1 MKCSGKKL
9 KDWKANIKK
18 NYYKN
23 HLSFDEQKHYKDSR
37 VYADQWEHLI
47 KYWAIEEVKA
57 QSDKNKASRA
67 ERKYNHTT
75 GTKSFP
81 RVRKEQKNK
90 LGHSLTRAHMFKVCY
105 TKETGTPEATKAM
118 IATTISTPLDM
129 AARHQAWSLS
139 SIQDASL
146 TQSCTNK
153 ANQDTTMDAMKAEN
167 LELRSKASHV
177 EHASNNLTNTSNQV
191 GDIVVLKS
199 IIRPTET
206 VAIGVLKST
215 DASKEVEGEELGP
228 EYWEVHVQAPIK
240 PNESLIRSYG
250 LVKIIG
256 QAIGAHVAWP
266 APFVISQVM
275 DASREYLYKSS
286 FDQGFGGAGFAL
298 SYPLVAA
305 MVKDLEGCLRRYP
318 YLKSADLI
326 TQYCVD
332 ELGVPLS
339 AERGIHQRYKIIE
352 EGEDGNRDQTRE
364 ILVPVRH
371 RHRHPIILDTSRFKS
386 SNNNDINQVNFRDSD
401 DEFDDGD
408 DDDDLSAKNIRYV
421 MIPTVD
427 DPVLSCTKRE
437 RGSMAFRS
445 NHTTLFEF
453 KGKVK
458 GREIDVVEQRIEAS
472 DQVLSLPSQECF
484 ILASDLRFP
493 LLRFAILLGFF
504 LRSVES
510 CFFLRVITI

>member
-1 MKCSGKKL
+1 MDPYLQFRSGNVGEFSESAPSEIQPNSSQPNDNADGASGQKKARGPTQMRKIWGTRDDERLIVNWNKLGQPDDKLATKLSAFIGTIVRDGKNAPLTYKNWHKVPEHYKDHIWALVQSKFDLPSHARKWVMKCSGKKL

-90 LGHSLTRAHMFKVCY
+90 LGHSPTRAHMFKVCY

-118 IATTISTPLDM
+118 IDEMNERTTLNANLSNKGPNDAFGQVMGKEKHGRVRMYGLGVSPSNLWRDTSGHKANQDTTMDVMEGENSELRSKVSHVQHAPNNLTNTSNQATTTSTPLDM

-146 TQSCTNK
+146 T
-153 ANQDTTMDAMKAEN
+153 
-167 LELRSKASHV
+167 
-177 EHASNNLTNTSNQV
+177 QV

-228 EYWEVHVQAPIK
+228 DYWEVHVQVPIK

-250 LVKIIG
+250 LVKTIG

-266 APFVISQVM
+266 APFV
-275 DASREYLYKSS
+275 
-286 FDQGFGGAGFAL
+286 
-298 SYPLVAA
+298 
-305 MVKDLEGCLRRYP
+305 
-318 YLKSADLI
+318 
-326 TQYCVD
+326 D
-332 ELGVPLS
+332 EWM
-339 AERGIHQRYKIIE
+339 
-352 EGEDGNRDQTRE
+352 
-364 ILVPVRH
+364 
-371 RHRHPIILDTSRFKS
+371 
-386 SNNNDINQVNFRDSD
+386 SN
-401 DEFDDGD
+401 
-408 DDDDLSAKNIRYV
+408 
-421 MIPTVD
+421 
-427 DPVLSCTKRE
+427 
-437 RGSMAFRS
+437 
-445 NHTTLFEF
+445 
-453 KGKVK
+453 
-458 GREIDVVEQRIEAS
+458 
-472 DQVLSLPSQECF
+472 
-484 ILASDLRFP
+484 
-493 LLRFAILLGFF
+493 
-504 LRSVES
+504 
-510 CFFLRVITI
+510 

>member
-9 KDWKANIKK
+9 KDWKANMKK

-81 RVRKEQKNK
+81 RVRKEQKTMIDEMNERTTLNANLSNK
-90 LGHSLTRAHMFKVCY
+90 GPNDAFGQVMGKEKHGRVRMYGLGVSPSNLWRDTSGHKANHDTTMDVMDAENSELRSKVSHVQHAPNNLTN
-105 TKETGTPEATKAM
+105 TSNQ
-118 IATTISTPLDM
+118 ATTTSTPLDM

-139 SIQDASL
+139 SIQDTSL
-146 TQSCTNK
+146 T
-153 ANQDTTMDAMKAEN
+153 
-167 LELRSKASHV
+167 
-177 EHASNNLTNTSNQV
+177 QV

-228 EYWEVHVQAPIK
+228 DYWEVHVQVPIK

-250 LVKIIG
+250 LVKTIG

-275 DASREYLYKSS
+275 DASREYLYK
-286 FDQGFGGAGFAL
+286 
-298 SYPLVAA
+298 
-305 MVKDLEGCLRRYP
+305 
-318 YLKSADLI
+318 
-326 TQYCVD
+326 
-332 ELGVPLS
+332 
-339 AERGIHQRYKIIE
+339 
-352 EGEDGNRDQTRE
+352 
-364 ILVPVRH
+364 
-371 RHRHPIILDTSRFKS
+371 
-386 SNNNDINQVNFRDSD
+386 
-401 DEFDDGD
+401 
-408 DDDDLSAKNIRYV
+408 
-421 MIPTVD
+421 
-427 DPVLSCTKRE
+427 
-437 RGSMAFRS
+437 
-445 NHTTLFEF
+445 
-453 KGKVK
+453 
-458 GREIDVVEQRIEAS
+458 
-472 DQVLSLPSQECF
+472 
-484 ILASDLRFP
+484 
-493 LLRFAILLGFF
+493 
-504 LRSVES
+504 
-510 CFFLRVITI
+510 